1 MDQTSIE
8 PEGLPSVHLPSVD
21 LRHSRSPHLVH
32 RENTSRTSRD
42 KHTSTGINARSTDDE
57 LLLLWLQSIGGHG
70 AIKNKVVVLR
80 VGMIVAG
87 LLGGVKRCC

>member
-21 LRHSRSPHLVH
+21 LRHSQSPHLAH

-42 KHTSTGINARSTDDE
+42 KHTSTGINTSSTSDE
-57 LLLLWLQSIGGHG
+57 LLLLWLQSVGGHG
-70 AIKNKVVVLR
+70 AIKKVVVELR
-80 VGMIVAG
+80 VGMVVG